1 MEYTSK
7 VVGLP
12 DNSFVYHDRVYMKEI
27 KTPYINIDGS
37 IYRCFAESKITN
49 DAISMSG
56 VQRDYHHVNI
66 TTNPSAT
73 IKWKEFIGEPSV
85 IKTLALSLSAR
96 THVQINCEELIGNLI
111 NMDDKILVQE
121 GRGEIIEKFNGVF
134 IYIKVL
140 SALSTDNSKF
150 GLITT
155 NTNIDFTAGN
165 NVKLTNQVFAKTVFK
180 ADINLEKLGIGGLD
194 EEFKSILRKV
204 FASRLQPK
212 KYTQEMGINPVRGL
226 VLYGP
231 PGCGKTLIAKQ
242 LGTMLNCKS
251 ENMQIVN
258 GPSLLNKYVGQSEE
272 NVRNLFARAIKDQDS
287 GELHVIICDEFDA
300 LCKTRGIH
308 QSGSGVG
315 DNVVNQFLSMID
327 GPKSLNNILLI
338 CMTNRLDLIDDAI
351 LRPGRLEVHV
361 CIGLPDEK
369 GRRQILK
376 IHTSNMEKYG
386 YLNNDVSIDE
396 LAKITNNYTGAELE
410 GIVRDAASF
419 AISREM
425 DLTMQT
431 AQTSN
436 KPILTMDD
444 FRRSLCEIIPMFGN
458 ISNEIEKIV
467 QTKLILWSPS
477 IKEIYD
483 NVIRD
488 IQTAKNG
495 FVSIIAIIGVPYTGK
510 TVLTCHCAKDSNVNC
525 IKMIRGSQLI
535 SVSDRGKFIQT
546 VYEQCERTHESI
558 LILDSI
564 ERIIDWSNVGSI
576 YDNRTLQA
584 LLSTLDEKIDQKKK
598 MVIIM
603 TSGNKHM
610 MERLG
615 LLDYVD
621 NIYETPE
628 FVTDPI
634 GEYAHE
640 MNNKVSDMFKRMK
653 YS

>member
-12 DNSFVYHDRVYMKEI
+12 DNSFVYRDRIYMKEI

-37 IYRCFAESKITN
+37 IYRCCAESKITS
-49 DAISMSG
+49 DAISMNG
-56 VQRDYHHVNI
+56 IQRDYHHINI

-85 IKTLALSLSAR
+85 LKTLALSLSAR
-96 THVQINCEELIGNLI
+96 THVQINCEEFIGNLI
-111 NMDDKILVQE
+111 NMDDKIFVQE

-150 GLITT
+150 GLITS

-242 LGTMLNCKS
+242 LGTMLNCKP

-300 LCKTRGIH
+300 LCKTRGMH

-488 IQTAKNG
+488 IQTAKTG

-510 TVLTCHCAKDSNVNC
+510 TVLACHCAKDSNVNC
-525 IKMIRGSQLI
+525 IKMIRGNQLI

-564 ERIIDWSNVGSI
+564 ERIIDWSNVGSV
-576 YDNRTLQA
+576 YDNRTVQA

-615 LLDYVD
+615 ILDYVD

-628 FVTDPI
+628 FVTDSI
-634 GEYAHE
+634 SEYAGE